1 MSNALGFALRGD
13 DAFMKAIDE
22 ADPDT
27 FGITCAEC
35 GCFHI
40 GKFSEM
46 EPHEARCPECGSDR
60 GSFESPALGGGKPS
74 VKADRS
80 PSPTEGDADG
90 K

>member
-13 DAFMKAIDE
+13 DALWRAIDA

-27 FGITCAEC
+27 FGVSCPC
-35 GCFHI
+35 GCFHV

-46 EPHEARCPECGSDR
+46 EPTEARCPECGSAR
-60 GSFESPALGGGKPS
+60 GSFESPALGGGPPS

-80 PSPTEGDADG
+80 SSPTEGDADG